1 MIFFPILVETC
12 HIFLYNT
19 PTCIRMASV
28 PIYNSLFNWTFLLLG
43 WAWQARGGE
52 QGRSG
57 QEHGGRGVPSP
68 GHDDQEEAQGPV
80 QEHDEVEEAAREPG
94 QAAGA
99 ETEGHRRADFRPEL
113 CQEEE
118 KVRNGRLKKN

>member
-1 MIFFPILVETC
+1 M
-12 HIFLYNT
+12 
-19 PTCIRMASV
+19 
-28 PIYNSLFNWTFLLLG
+28 LG
-43 WAWQARGGE
+43 RARQARGGE

-94 QAAGA
+94 QAARA
-99 ETEGHRRADFRPEL
+99 ETEGHR
-113 CQEEE
+113 
-118 KVRNGRLKKN
+118 